1 MLIGICGKANAGKD
15 SVAKFIQECINCRI
29 VHWADP
35 LKEMLISYF
44 GLNYEDVYTQEGK
57 EKYNEYWGM
66 KNREILQK
74 FGTNACRDNFC
85 VDVWIKTMELR
96 IKNDIEKENILI
108 ADTRFDNEA
117 EFIRKNDGIIIEV
130 VRKSGTFLTKRL
142 SEHSSENGISKEFI
156 TYVIYNEGTLQDLQE
171 KVVKIINE
179 IVARGKND

>member
-15 SVAKFIQECINCRI
+15 TVAKFIQECINCRI
-29 VHWADP
+29 EHWADP
-35 LKEMLISYF
+35 LKEILIEYF

-66 KNREILQK
+66 ENREILQK
-74 FGTNACRDNFC
+74 FGTDACRDNFC
-85 VDVWIKTMELR
+85 VDVWIKIMELR
-96 IKNDIEKENILI
+96 IKKNIEKENILI

-130 VRKSGTFLTKRL
+130 VRKSGTVLTERL
-142 SEHSSENGISKEFI
+142 CKHSSEKGVSKELI
-156 TYVIYNEGTLQDLQE
+156 THVIYNDGALPDLKE

-179 IVARGKND
+179 IVLRGKK